1 MHKYSIR
8 YKECIY
14 FSRIDF
20 DLKNKMLNAYNIL
33 LSHMYI
39 AVFIRIHPWHVV
51 KNIYIIKISIYLKKS
66 ENLIYFSLKTAKI
79 IIL

>member
-39 AVFIRIHPWHVV
+39 AVFIRIHP
-51 KNIYIIKISIYLKKS
+51 
-66 ENLIYFSLKTAKI
+66 
-79 IIL
+79 